1 MRRLVLLWFI
11 SAFALMV
18 VTQIVPGFHIDDGWS
33 ALKAAFIIALVN
45 GTIGL
50 FVAIA
55 TLPLSILTLGLFLI
69 IVNALMLQLSAWIVE
84 GFAIDGFWWAV
95 AGSIVLSA
103 TNMLLRWLL
112 VPKTRRPPE
121 T

>member
-1 MRRLVLLWFI
+1 MRRLVLMWFI

-18 VTQIVPGFHIDDGWS
+18 VAQIVPGFHVEDGWS

-69 IVNALMLQLSAWIVE
+69 IINALMLQLSAWLVD

-95 AGSIVLSA
+95 AGSVVLSA

-112 VPKTRRPPE
+112 MPKKRQPMD
-121 T
+121 

>member
-11 SAFALMV
+11 SAFALMIV
-18 VTQIVPGFHIDDGWS
+18 SQIVPGFRVDDGWS

-69 IVNALMLQLSAWIVE
+69 IVNALMLQLSAWLVD

-95 AGSIVLSA
+95 AGSIVLTF
-103 TNMLLRWLL
+103 TNMFLRWLL
-112 VPKTRRPPE
+112 FPKSPRR
-121 T
+121 TD

>member
-1 MRRLVLLWFI
+1 MRRLVILWFI

-18 VTQIVPGFHIDDGWS
+18 VAYLVPGFHVEDGWS
-33 ALKAAFIIALVN
+33 ALKAALIIALVN
-45 GTIGL
+45 GTIGI

-69 IVNALMLQLSAWIVE
+69 IVNAMMLQLSAWLVD

-95 AGSIVLSA
+95 AGSIVLTV
-103 TNMLLRWLL
+103 TNMVLRGLFF
-112 VPKTRRPPE
+112 PKAQPRGD
-121 T
+121 